1 MNKIK
6 FILWVQCIPK
16 GKRKVQ
22 NVKRDI
28 HQLSKT
34 SFDLDKENY
43 TKDAVRMANVSIEE
57 RKLNGSIK
65 NVTGARLVIREV
77 EETEDAFGTMETYIP
92 TNDVIITIL

>member
-22 NVKRDI
+22 NVKIGTQVFEKKYYDENKESI
-28 HQLSKT
+28 IKEQTHG
-34 SFDLDKENY
+34 SFIRIQKEQ
-43 TKDAVRMANVSIEE
+43 AN
-57 RKLNGSIK
+57 KSIK
-65 NVTGARLVIREV
+65 DVTGARLVIREV